1 MILNGIISPV
11 GWWARRYTRVTLW
24 ASHLPVFSLTR
35 YFPICHN
42 PLSKGD
48 LILFLQWFG
57 KQESFLDDL
66 QSLDHDLWQGL
77 VKLKRCTD
85 PQELQNYSIY
95 FSIGVEGKHLMYLPR
110 NLFCSEACIHRRGD
124 S

>member
-1 MILNGIISPV
+1 M
-11 GWWARRYTRVTLW
+11 
-24 ASHLPVFSLTR
+24 
-35 YFPICHN
+35 
-42 PLSKGD
+42 
-48 LILFLQWFG
+48 LFLQWFG

-66 QSLDHDLWQGL
+66 QSLDYDLWQGL

-95 FSIGVEGKHLMYLPR
+95 FSIDVEGKHLMYLLR
-110 NLFCSEACIHRRGD
+110 NLLCSEACIHRKGD